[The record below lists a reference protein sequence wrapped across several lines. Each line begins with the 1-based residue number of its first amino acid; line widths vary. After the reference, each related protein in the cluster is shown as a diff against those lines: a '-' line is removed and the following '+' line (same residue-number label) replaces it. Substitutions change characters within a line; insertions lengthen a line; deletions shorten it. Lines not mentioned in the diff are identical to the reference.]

1 MRVVRAIAWNTFV
14 EALRDKVLYLLLF
27 FGVFLFG
34 ASRLLAPL
42 ALGETRRITLDV
54 GLAAISA
61 FGCLI
66 AIFVGHQLIF
76 REVERKTLYFLF
88 SRPIHRAQFVWGKF
102 FGLYAVLA
110 LSVVAMG
117 AMLALVLVAG
127 GHEVG
132 VSLLQALLLV
142 LSEMAVL
149 AAIAILVASFT
160 SPILAGLFTL
170 AAYLIGHGS
179 GDLTALLARTESGT
193 GHAVVEGLRW
203 VLPRLDLYGEML
215 PVLSSAGWSGAQLG
229 LAVAYA
235 SLYASAC
242 LLLAGVVLSRRELAL

>member
-1 MRVVRAIAWNTFV
+1 MRVVRAIARNTFV

-54 GLAAISA
+54 GLTAISA

-88 SRPIHRAQFVWGKF
+88 SRPIHRAEFVWGKF

-110 LSVVAMG
+110 LSVVVMG
-117 AMLALVLVAG
+117 GMLAAVLLAG

-132 VSLLQALLLV
+132 ISLLEALLLV
-142 LSEMAVL
+142 LLEMGML
-149 AAIAILVASFT
+149 AAIAILIASFT

-179 GDLTALLARTESGT
+179 GDLTDLIARTESGP
-193 GHAVVEGLRW
+193 GRAVVEGLRW
-203 VLPRLDLYGEML
+203 ILPRLDLYGEML
-215 PVLSSAGWSGAQLG
+215 PVLSGGGWSAEQIA
-229 LAVAYA
+229 LAVAYGI
-235 SLYASAC
+235 LYASAC
-242 LLLAGVVLSRRELAL
+242 LLLAGVVLTRRELAL

>member
-1 MRVVRAIAWNTFV
+1 MRIVRAIAWNTFL
-14 EALRDKVLYLLLF
+14 EAVRDRVLYLLLF
-27 FGVFLFG
+27 FGIFLFG

-54 GLAAISA
+54 GLAAISV

-102 FGLYAVLA
+102 LGLYGVLA
-110 LSVVAMG
+110 ACVAAMG
-117 AMLALVLVAG
+117 AMLVVVLWIG
-127 GHEVG
+127 GHAVDAT
-132 VSLLQALLLV
+132 LFAALLFV
-142 LSEMAVL
+142 LLEMAVL

-170 AAYLIGHGS
+170 SAYVIGHGS
-179 GDLTALLARTESGT
+179 GDLTALLGRTENAVGR
-193 GHAVVEGLRW
+193 AVVDGLRW
-203 VLPRLDLYGEML
+203 ILPRLDLYGEML
-215 PVLSSAGWSGAQLG
+215 PVLTGTGWTAAQLG
-229 LAVAYA
+229 LGALYGLVYA
-235 SLYASAC
+235 TAC
-242 LLLAGVVLSRRELAL
+242 LVLAGLVLQKRELAL

>member
-27 FGVFLFG
+27 FGIFLFG

-88 SRPIHRAQFVWGKF
+88 SRPIRRAQFVWGKF
-102 FGLYAVLA
+102 LGLYAILA
-110 LSVVAMG
+110 LCVAVMGTMLVV
-117 AMLALVLVAG
+117 VLLAG
-127 GHEVG
+127 GHALGVG
-132 VSLLQALLLV
+132 LFQALLLV
-142 LSEMAVL
+142 LLEMAVL
-149 AAIAILVASFT
+149 SAIAILVASFT
-160 SPILAGLFTL
+160 TPILAGLFTL
-170 AAYLIGHGS
+170 AAYVIGHGS
-179 GDLTALLARTESGT
+179 GDLTDLLARTENPVAASL
-193 GHAVVEGLRW
+193 VEALRFL
-203 VLPRLDLYGEML
+203 LPRLDLYGEML
-215 PVLSSAGWSGAQLG
+215 PVLGGAGWTASQLG
-229 LAVAYA
+229 LALSYGIVYA
-235 SLYASAC
+235 TAC
-242 LLLAGVVLSRRELAL
+242 LILAGVVLARRELAL